1 MRRTLALAL
10 VAACALPAAGC
21 GSSSK
26 QGPESNDKRG
36 AALACLTKEKRLD
49 ARLDGAD
56 AIQIG
61 ARDTGPRVR
70 FFLTRGE
77 AEGEQFAGK
86 AEGTEQ
92 SGSALIYV
100 RGSSDSLLKEVED
113 CVDSL

>member
-1 MRRTLALAL
+1 MRRTLPPAL
-10 VAACALPAAGC
+10 VIACALAATGC
-21 GSSSK
+21 GGSK

-36 AALACLTKEKRLD
+36 AALACLTGEKRLD

-56 AIQIG
+56 SIQIG
-61 ARDTGPRVR
+61 APKSGPRIR

-100 RGSSDSLLKEVED
+100 RKSSDALLKQVEECID
-113 CVDSL
+113 NL